1 MRMRHSGDSPWLVWG
16 KVPLVRAQTLRER
29 MLATLS
35 LFFATVALVL
45 AGVGPYGVLDYV
57 IVGRRRELGIRI
69 ALGAPH
75 ADIARRVTLEVF
87 SMLLLGA
94 AAGLTLGLA
103 SAALGSIPP
112 FPPHRRSARPR
123 RRRGSR
129 WEIGFA
135 AKGRIRASIR
145 MWWMYQAESTSVFM
159 PS

>member
-1 MRMRHSGDSPWLVWG
+1 VTRHGWFGGRFRSCARKPSASACSPRSRFSSPRWRWCS
-16 KVPLVRAQTLRER
+16 
-29 MLATLS
+29 LAW
-35 LFFATVALVL
+35 A
-45 AGVGPYGVLDYV
+45 PYGALDYV
-57 IVGRRRELGIRI
+57 IVGRLRELGIRI